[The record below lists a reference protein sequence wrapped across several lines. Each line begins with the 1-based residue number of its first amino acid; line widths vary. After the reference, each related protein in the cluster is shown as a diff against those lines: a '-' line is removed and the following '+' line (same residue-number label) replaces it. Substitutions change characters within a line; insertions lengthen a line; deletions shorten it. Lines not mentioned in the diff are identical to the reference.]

1 MNVLIFG
8 AGSIGNHLAN
18 ASRYL
23 NWQVTVL
30 DIDPKALTRMKNE
43 IYPSRY
49 GSWDDSIHLIENIN
63 AVKFK
68 PDFIIIGTPPDSHL
82 DLALKALDL
91 DPRGILIEKP
101 LCTPSMDGLSEFKN
115 AINDSSTKA
124 YVGYNHVLGKASQKI
139 GELIK
144 SNNFGNIVTIDVEF
158 REHWGGI
165 FAAHHWLSGP
175 SDSYLGSFKNGGGAT
190 GEHSHAIN
198 FWQHLSELTN
208 CGKVSRIDATMD
220 FVKEGNCFYDRVS
233 SINLIT
239 EKNLVG
245 RVIQDVVTKP
255 SKKWAR
261 LQFDA
266 GFIEWNCESN
276 VKDSI
281 SYQDCNMNNI
291 DRIDFHKNR
300 PDDFII
306 ELEHIE
312 ENISSE
318 HSDSSPISL
327 EKGCDTMAIIS
338 KAYKSGLEK
347 CPNILNSKI

>member
-30 DIDPKALTRMKNE
+30 DIDPKALIRMKNE

-49 GSWDDSIHLIENIN
+49 GSWDSSINLIENIN
-63 AVKFK
+63 ELKLK
-68 PDFIIIGTPPDSHL
+68 PDFVIIGTPPDSHL
-82 DLALKALDL
+82 KLALKALDFE
-91 DPRGILIEKP
+91 PKGILIEKP
-101 LCTPSMDGLSEFKN
+101 LCTPSLEGLSELKN
-115 AINDSSTKA
+115 ALNQSSTKV

-144 SNNFGNIVTIDVEF
+144 SDNFGNIITIDVEF

-165 FAAHHWLSGP
+165 FAAHHWLNGP

-198 FWQHLSELTN
+198 FWQHLSEITN
-208 CGKVSRIDATMD
+208 CGKVCKIDATMD
-220 FVKEGNCFYDRVS
+220 FVKDKNCIYDRLS

-261 LQFDA
+261 LQFDS

-281 SYQDCNMNNI
+281 KYQDHSMKSI
-291 DRIDFHKNR
+291 QKIDFHKNR

-306 ELEHIE
+306 ELEHIK
-312 ENISSE
+312 ENLYSE
-318 HSDSSPISL
+318 FSTPSPISL

-347 CPNILNSKI
+347 CPNILNS